1 MNGSRHR
8 VRSALASTV
17 IAAVVVLAPSGLARA
32 HAIVDEVTPAD
43 GSALVDQP
51 RQVVFTF
58 SEPILADGVGVEVST
73 GGDSPTPTASA
84 AVDPADPTIVVV
96 DLGAMPNGTY
106 QVRVRV
112 RDREDLHEV
121 VARTSFAVGESA
133 PDPSPPI
140 VDDAEPME
148 TAARWMF
155 ATGFV
160 LLAGVVAI
168 GSAGRIVALA
178 RPTRVVH
185 VVVSGVVLVIAGRV
199 GILVARTIS
208 LGGNPLDDALTV
220 LRTSDAQRV
229 LLVAV
234 ALGCVVVSEL
244 PGRLVWLDV
253 PVRLDHRLTVR
264 HALGWTGVVNLAVLA
279 AWGGHSALE
288 GPLGPLTVLAKS
300 AHLLG
305 IGLWVGVLAVAVV
318 ANAATPQLRPS
329 LSATSGIAVSGAFLT
344 VASGLLL
351 SSRLVISLT
360 GLAATPY
367 GRMLVL
373 KVVLV
378 AIAVLFGLRLRRS
391 TLTAW
396 PVAELGV
403 MAVVVV
409 LGAAIAT
416 ATPALDRG
424 FTDRP
429 GAAASVAPALAVD
442 DLLVQ
447 ARAIPGRPG
456 INAIELRIGE
466 TRRPSPGPVA
476 DVDLEIGADRY
487 VAQPNTGGIAYV
499 EGVTLAVG
507 DSPIAAVLHRRGAD
521 DVLADLVVTTQPAVF
536 EHAVFISSAGIGG
549 WLVGLAA
556 IVAIVGFAVWLRA
569 RARWR
574 VASPDVPHDSDPKPD
589 TERIRVDEQV
599 RNEGPRR
606 VLVE

>member
-1 MNGSRHR
+1 M
-8 VRSALASTV
+8 
-17 IAAVVVLAPSGLARA
+17 
-32 HAIVDEVTPAD
+32 DEVTPAD

-58 SEPILADGVGVEVST
+58 SEPILADGVGVEVAT
-73 GGDSPTPTASA
+73 GGDSPTQTASA
-84 AVDPADPTIVVV
+84 AVDPADPARVVV

-148 TAARWMF
+148 TAARWVF
-155 ATGFV
+155 AAGFV

-168 GSAGRIVALA
+168 RSAGRTVALA

-208 LGGNPLDDALTV
+208 LRGNLLDDALTV
-220 LRTSDAQRV
+220 LRTSDAQRL

-253 PVRLDHRLTVR
+253 PVRLDHGLTVR

-288 GPLGPLTVLAKS
+288 GPLEPLTVLAKS
-300 AHLLG
+300 AHLVG

-318 ANAATPQLRPS
+318 VNVATPQLRPS
-329 LSATSGIAVSGAFLT
+329 LSATSSMAVTGAFLT
-344 VASGLLL
+344 VASGFLL

-360 GLAATPY
+360 ALAATPY
-367 GRMLVL
+367 GRMLAL

-378 AIAVLFGLRLRRS
+378 GLAAMFGLLLRRS
-391 TLTAW
+391 TRGAW
-396 PVAELGV
+396 PAAELGV
-403 MAVVVV
+403 MALVVVF
-409 LGAAIAT
+409 GAAIAT
-416 ATPALDRG
+416 ATPALDPG
-424 FTDRP
+424 FTDRD

-466 TRRPSPGPVA
+466 TRRPSPGPVD

-487 VAQPNTGGIAYV
+487 VAQSNAEGIAYV

-507 DSPIAAVLHRRGAD
+507 DSPIGVVLHRRGTD
-521 DVLADLVVTTQPAVF
+521 DARADLVVSTRPAVY
-536 EHAVFISSAGIGG
+536 EHSVFISSAGIGG

-556 IVAIVGFAVWLRA
+556 IVSIVGIAVWLRA
-569 RARWR
+569 STRWR
-574 VASPDVPHDSDPKPD
+574 VVSPDVPHDSDPKPD
-589 TERIRVDEQV
+589 TGRISVDELV
-599 RNEGPRR
+599 RNEGRRR